1 MRKHLLAA
9 ALVMLSA
16 SAMAEQTA
24 DRLTSVDTGY
34 SKSAASDKILIA
46 WLPGKNRN
54 SHLGA
59 CTDEEESEGGCETHT
74 NDTTG
79 ASWCTCPKEMG
90 EN

>member
-1 MRKHLLAA
+1 MKKYLLAA
-9 ALVMLSA
+9 ALVMVSA

-24 DRLTSVDTGY
+24 NRLTSVNTG
-34 SKSAASDKILIA
+34 SKSATSDKILIA

-74 NDTTG
+74 NNATG